1 MHIFGAVVTAAQHVV
16 VGLELFGLGQ
26 PPCGDPCEGVP
37 PQKGLHQ
44 LHQDA
49 FDGVAVGDVARLVG
63 QNGGQLPGRRFVPDV
78 NGAQEG
84 ERSDFLPRADE
95 RIVAGPGNFGAAPQ
109 PMDAEDLPCH
119 DAGDQDRSQQIK
131 PQTENFGRYGETSA
145 LVGKH
150 FARPDGEVGRGGGC
164 GCDDAARPY
173 GNPQQRNQSRGE
185 GRQEQVEP
193 APAESD
199 PAFEQDGVGR
209 QQDSAADEHFEHV
222 DDCGFHCQRFDWSC
236 ACVSGVYRRL
246 AYAVF
251 GRVAAAGCLSG
262 GRCGRDGCGVF

>member
-1 MHIFGAVVTAAQHVV
+1 M
-16 VGLELFGLGQ
+16 
-26 PPCGDPCEGVP
+26 
-37 PQKGLHQ
+37 
-44 LHQDA
+44 
-49 FDGVAVGDVARLVG
+49 AVGDVARLVG

-84 ERSDFLPRADE
+84 ERSDFLPRA
-95 RIVAGPGNFGAAPQ
+95 
-109 PMDAEDLPCH
+109 
-119 DAGDQDRSQQIK
+119 GDQDRSQQIK

-150 FARPDGEVGRGGGC
+150 FAHPDGEVGRDGGC

-193 APAESD
+193 APAEFY

-262 GRCGRDGCGVF
+262 GRCGSDGCGVF